1 MTFIASVIAKKGVAV
16 IADSLVTSMERV
28 IDYDTFLN
36 FFRDKAKSTPVDEI
50 KIEPGEV
57 ISLFERKP
65 SHTKDYEEKLFQYDK
80 YTAVTT
86 AGTASV
92 NEKRIEY
99 IVREIIEKNKKD
111 KGYPRKKI
119 ETKVRE
125 FVEFLNKQSIE
136 HLNKSDYINHTTF
149 IITHYDKSKEQTIIY
164 KVDIN
169 PCSKNDIKDDTFS
182 CVSFRKMDD
191 YYRVVCDGQ
200 NRISERILFGEID
213 FFIDITPKIIEKV
226 IEKLKIPSD
235 EVPKDFVKEFL
246 VDAKAFLPS
255 QFWEDMKINRLAD
268 LSLQQAVDLA
278 SLLMKIEIN
287 FQKYTENIPTVGGV
301 IKLAIINK
309 DGFKF
314 ISGNE
319 ILKSDNLS

>member
-1 MTFIASVIAKKGVAV
+1 MTFIASVIAKKGVAI
-16 IADSLVTSMERV
+16 IADSLVTSMERI
-28 IDYDTFLN
+28 IDYDTFLK
-36 FFRDKAKSTPVDEI
+36 FFQDKAKSTPVAEI
-50 KIEPGEV
+50 KIEPIEI
-57 ISLFERKP
+57 ISLFQNKP

-80 YTAVTT
+80 YTAITT

-99 IVREIIEKNKKD
+99 IVREVIEKNKKN
-111 KGYPRKKI
+111 KEYSRKRI
-119 ETKVRE
+119 ETKVKD
-125 FVEFLNKQSIE
+125 FVEFLNKQAIE
-136 HLNKSDYINHTTF
+136 HLHKSDYISSTTF
-149 IITHYDKSKEQTIIY
+149 ILTHYDKSKERTTIY
-164 KVDIN
+164 KIDIN
-169 PCSKNDIKDDTFS
+169 PCSKKDIKDDTFN

-213 FFIDITPKIIEKV
+213 FFIDITPKIIKKV
-226 IEKLKIPSD
+226 IEKLKIPQ
-235 EVPKDFVKEFL
+235 EKIPIDFIKNFMEE
-246 VDAKAFLPS
+246 AKAFLPL
-255 QFWEDMKINRLAD
+255 QFWDDMKINRLAD

-278 SLLMKIEIN
+278 SLLMKIEIR

-314 ISGNE
+314 ISPVFRFGTP
-319 ILKSDNLS
+319 